1 MELDGRLLAGLSV
14 LVAVVES
21 GSFTRGAELLGLSTS
36 DVSRAV
42 SRLEER
48 IGVRLLD
55 RSTRA
60 LRLTDEGERFYALAT
75 PHLDAIVD
83 AANVVGRASNGV
95 SGKLRAS
102 VNQIIAQT
110 ILGPKMGEF
119 VDRFPNLNLELLPPD
134 EAGDLISNGIDV
146 AIRFGPQVQSTMSAR
161 LLLETRVLTVA
172 APAYLEKHGR
182 PALPPDLERHA
193 CIQFP
198 DPLTGGPFD
207 WEFHRAG
214 QVLPVVR
221 SGPLLMTD
229 VATMIAACVAGAG
242 IAQVLA
248 ISVQPFLTSG
258 ALVELFPD
266 WPDETFPLYAVRPSR
281 RLPPLK
287 VAAFVDF
294 CEEICRAFDP
304 RTLTGLMR
312 SEEVV
317 APAAAVSGNHS
328 VNSVRPHATWSR

>member
-1 MELDGRLLAGLSV
+1 MELDGRLIAGLSV

-21 GSFTRGAELLGLSTS
+21 GSFTRAADLLGLSAS
-36 DVSRAV
+36 GVSRAV

-48 IGVRLLD
+48 VGVRLLD

-60 LRLTDEGERFYALAT
+60 LRLTDEGERFYSLAA

-83 AANVVGRASNGV
+83 AASVVGGSSKGV
-95 SGKLRAS
+95 RGKLRAS

-110 ILGPKMGEF
+110 VLGPKMAEF
-119 VDRFPNLNLELLPPD
+119 VARFPNLNLELVPPD
-134 EAGDLISNGIDV
+134 EAGDLISSGIDV
-146 AIRFGPQVQSTMSAR
+146 AIRFGPQVQSTMSSR

-182 PALPPDLERHA
+182 PAVPSDLERHA

-198 DPLTGGPFD
+198 DPLTGNPFD
-207 WEFHRAG
+207 WEFRRAG
-214 QVLPVVR
+214 QVLPVAS

-229 VATMIAACVAGAG
+229 VATMIASCVAGAG

-248 ISVQPFLTSG
+248 ISVQQHLASG
-258 ALVELFPD
+258 QLVELFPD

-281 RLPPLK
+281 RLPPMK

-294 CEEICRAFDP
+294 CEEICQPHDA
-304 RTLTGLMR
+304 RT
-312 SEEVV
+312 VV
-317 APAAAVSGNHS
+317 
-328 VNSVRPHATWSR
+328 

>member
-14 LVAVVES
+14 LVAVVEG
-21 GSFTRGAELLGLSTS
+21 GSFTRAAELLGLSAS
-36 DVSRAV
+36 GVSRAV

-48 IGVRLLD
+48 VGVRLLD

-60 LRLTDEGERFYALAT
+60 LRLTDEGERFYTLAA

-83 AANVVGRASNGV
+83 AASVVGGASNRV
-95 SGKLRAS
+95 RGKLRAS

-110 ILGPKMGEF
+110 VLGPKMAEF
-119 VDRFPNLNLELLPPD
+119 VARFPNLNLELLPPD

-146 AIRFGPQVQSTMSAR
+146 AIRFGPQAQSALSSR

-172 APAYLEKHGR
+172 APAYLERHGR
-182 PALPPDLERHA
+182 PASPADLERHT

-198 DPLTGGPFD
+198 DPLTGNPFE

-214 QVLPVVR
+214 RVLPVKQ

-229 VATMIAACVAGAG
+229 VATMVAACVAGAG
-242 IAQVLA
+242 IAQLLA
-248 ISVQPFLTSG
+248 ISAQAFLATG

-281 RLPPLK
+281 RLAPLK
-287 VAAFVDF
+287 VAAFIDF
-294 CEEICRAFDP
+294 CEEICRP
-304 RTLTGLMR
+304 YNVR
-312 SEEVV
+312 S
-317 APAAAVSGNHS
+317 AAA
-328 VNSVRPHATWSR
+328 

>member
-14 LVAVVES
+14 LVAVVEG
-21 GSFTRGAELLGLSTS
+21 GSFTRAAELLGLSAS
-36 DVSRAV
+36 GVSRAV

-48 IGVRLLD
+48 VGVRLLD

-60 LRLTDEGERFYALAT
+60 LRLTDEGERFYALAA

-83 AANVVGRASNGV
+83 AASVVGGASNGV
-95 SGKLRAS
+95 RGKLRAS

-110 ILGPKMGEF
+110 VLGPKMDEF
-119 VDRFPNLNLELLPPD
+119 VARFPNLNLELLPPD

-146 AIRFGPQVQSTMSAR
+146 AIRFGPQAQSALSSR

-172 APAYLEKHGR
+172 APAYLERHGR
-182 PALPPDLERHA
+182 PASPADLERHT

-198 DPLTGGPFD
+198 DPLTGSPFE

-214 QVLPVVR
+214 QVLPVEH
-221 SGPLLMTD
+221 SGPLFMTD
-229 VATMIAACVAGAG
+229 VATMVAACVAGAG
-242 IAQVLA
+242 IAQLLA
-248 ISVQPFLTSG
+248 ISAQAFLASG

-281 RLPPLK
+281 RLAPLK
-287 VAAFVDF
+287 VAAFIDF
-294 CEEICRAFDP
+294 CAEICRPYDV
-304 RTLTGLMR
+304 R
-312 SEEVV
+312 
-317 APAAAVSGNHS
+317 AAA
-328 VNSVRPHATWSR
+328 A